1 MQMKVLMVVLH
12 RSSLSSYH
20 APPFLSPLHAFLTNR
35 RIRIYVT
42 FVTLEYYDGW
52 LKVTVVGWLMVVVVG
67 DTEAL
72 DERERDSLSEH
83 KLEGE
88 APFFFSQAC
97 LVSWP
102 TMASRGIAD
111 SFETQR
117 RNGKMWAW
125 PIFVKQ

>member
-1 MQMKVLMVVLH
+1 
-12 RSSLSSYH
+12 
-20 APPFLSPLHAFLTNR
+20 
-35 RIRIYVT
+35 
-42 FVTLEYYDGW
+42 
-52 LKVTVVGWLMVVVVG
+52 MVVVVG

-125 PIFVKQ
+125 PIFVKQQIEEEKEEDEAARAEKEKGHGEDEMVGVGVGGSE